1 MDELRCDYCR
11 QVFVAGEEFGGCSC
25 CGAPRPAGRPWDLGA
40 LMDTPA
46 AILTYPGK
54 LSEQAIKNI
63 ERQLSKAFPERKVII
78 LEEGMK
84 LEFGMSPI
92 ERMIRSGFLTPNEI
106 REKFKF

>member
-1 MDELRCDYCR
+1 M
-11 QVFVAGEEFGGCSC
+11 FVPGDVFGGCSC
-25 CGAPRPAGRPWDLGA
+25 CGAPGPAGRPWDLGTP
-40 LMDTPA
+40 MDKQA
-46 AILTYPGK
+46 AILTYPRK

-63 ERQLSKAFPERKVII
+63 ERQLSKAFPKHTVII

-84 LEFGMSPI
+84 LEFGISPI